1 MTRTALTAF
10 ALLSAQTAVA
20 QTTVPYL
27 SAGWKDFG
35 TTNIT
40 GLAGNF
46 LPGWTSLT
54 ATPDLGDDVFFIPTQ
69 SLSGSPGD
77 AALWMLNYD
86 PGSIGAVSNE
96 SVRLSLDGFTIGDT
110 YELSFF
116 ATVVTNSFAGWV
128 GNNAPLTADITGA
141 DIATFATTPLID
153 PVDADGLNPWTP
165 FTITFTALST
175 NVQFD
180 FGATP
185 IGLDPAGT
193 ATRFGIDGLDAR
205 LVPTPASAALMSLG
219 GLLAIRRRR

>member
-10 ALLSAQTAVA
+10 ALLSAQAAVA

-86 PGSIGAVSNE
+86 PGSIGAPMPGGVVEVPVS
-96 SVRLSLDGFTIGDT
+96 VGDQVAAGDPLVVLSAMKMETAVAAPFIARVTRVEVKAGDQV
-110 YELSFF
+110 
-116 ATVVTNSFAGWV
+116 AAGDLLV
-128 GNNAPLTADITGA
+128 E
-141 DIATFATTPLID
+141 IAAIEG
-153 PVDADGLNPWTP
+153 DAE
-165 FTITFTALST
+165 
-175 NVQFD
+175 
-180 FGATP
+180 
-185 IGLDPAGT
+185 
-193 ATRFGIDGLDAR
+193 
-205 LVPTPASAALMSLG
+205 
-219 GLLAIRRRR
+219 